1 MKTITEKIN
10 SITLEGF
17 SGIDRLR
24 SHTKP
29 SAASDIVNFRICR
42 DGSLEKRE
50 GYKLFCSLGKKIRAV
65 FGGYIGGSYVCYALA
80 GSDVFK
86 IDAESGDANVIGSVS
101 TSDTEA
107 DFFSYRGALYLI
119 DGNGLYKITDGGT
132 AQPFG
137 YVPLVGKDWSDSV
150 RGEPYEPRN
159 LLNSKGRI
167 SYIASEKPSSV
178 LYLDE
183 AVSSVDAV
191 YINGEL
197 ISSERYSISGI
208 APMINVSGLSAGDKI
223 CVYFTYENTPYTAE
237 AVMKNTHAAV
247 FGGINNSRPFLF
259 GGDNPS
265 VIYSA
270 AYVSDASL
278 DASRLG
284 YPASDALYFPNGY
297 EFTVG
302 DGCYPVKAVSRQY
315 DRLLIFTEGNAW
327 QADSSAC
334 GTEEFPIMKINSS
347 VGVASTHGAAL
358 LGSSPYT
365 VGKDGIYRWT
375 TDTDELNDCNAYRIS
390 EPIDGLISEN
400 FLKNACIFADGRR
413 RELLISSPAASDR
426 VLVYSEE
433 ADAWSSFDG
442 IGALDFFELNG
453 SVGFIKENAVYVFD
467 GNMYT
472 DNGKEITAVFTSG
485 ICDFGTK
492 ASKHI
497 SEIGISLDDGTVSAD
512 IFTDGNT
519 FSSASRTFSSQKH
532 AYSSKRVSARRFDY
546 LSAKLT
552 AGGLSRPRLHS
563 LYIKIR

>member
-1 MKTITEKIN
+1 MKKITEKSN

-24 SHTKP
+24 SHTNP
-29 SAASDIVNFRICR
+29 SAASDIVNFRICS

-50 GYKLFCSLGKKIRAV
+50 GCRLLCSLGEKIRAV

-80 GSDVFK
+80 GSDVCK
-86 IDAESGDANVIGSVS
+86 IDIESGDADVIGSVS

-107 DFFSYRGALYLI
+107 DFFSYRGTLYLI
-119 DGNGLYKITDGGT
+119 DGNGLYKITDSGIT
-132 AQPFG
+132 QPFG

-159 LLNSKGRI
+159 LLNGKGRI

-197 ISSERYSISGI
+197 ASSERYSVSGI

-223 CVYFTYENTPYTAE
+223 FVYFTYASTPYTAE

-265 VIYSA
+265 VIYSS

-278 DASRLG
+278 EASRLG

-302 DGCYPVKAVSRQY
+302 DGSYPVKAVSRQY

-390 EPIDGLISEN
+390 APIDELISEN

-413 RELLISSPAASDR
+413 KELLISSPGASDR
-426 VLVYSEE
+426 VWVYSEE

-442 IGALDFFELNG
+442 IGALDFLEING

-467 GNMYT
+467 GSMYT
-472 DNGKEITAVFTSG
+472 DGGKEITAVFTSG
-485 ICDFGTK
+485 ICDFGIKTL
-492 ASKHI
+492 KHI
-497 SEIGISLDDGTVSAD
+497 SEIGISFDDGTVSAD

-519 FSSASRTFSSQKH
+519 FSSASRTFTSQKH
-532 AYSSKRVSARRFDY
+532 AYSPKRVSARRFDY
-546 LSAKLT
+546 LTAKLT
-552 AGGLSRPRLHS
+552 AGGPSRPRVHS
-563 LYIKIR
+563 LYIRIR